1 MLGRVRTILLLALV
15 ASGCTPAQAEG
26 DSREAARDAAVAVLT
41 KHCARCHTG
50 ARAQADFD
58 FVTNPRRLV
67 AAGFVVPGDAERSL
81 IVQRIAAGEMP
92 PETVK
97 TRPSAAEL
105 ATLRGWI
112 DAMAAP
118 AAAGF
123 RDDAEIERA
132 LATDRAALSRDAAP
146 HARWLTLTHLA
157 NAGLG
162 DAELEPYR
170 IALAELL
177 ASLSW
182 APAPPAPVA
191 IDAAR
196 TLYRIDLREL
206 GWSATTW
213 DTIRAAYPYGIARG
227 AGVPDAIRA
236 DWFVATASRPPLYH
250 DVLGLPAT
258 EAGLAHLLGID
269 LAADVAAGRVA
280 RAGFTNSGVSVN
292 NRVIERHATRHG
304 ALWRSYDFA
313 SSVGVENVFAHPLDF
328 VPAGGEL
335 IFNLPNGLQAYMLV
349 DAQGRRIAKA
359 PTTIVS
365 DPRRPDRAV
374 ENGLSC
380 IGCHAHGIIDK
391 ADQIRDAI
399 GDTVPAAD
407 RVEIERLHPR
417 AGQLTALYAQDRA
430 RFVAAL
436 AAIGVTPPAD
446 PADEPI
452 TRVTARYEAEL
463 DLRTAAAEL
472 GLSASELTA
481 RLDRSEALRG
491 ALGGLTVTGGT
502 VKRDGWASVYA
513 RAIAELGVGVPYTPA
528 SRADTAPAVWIDRD
542 RRTWTV
548 LATAAFDH
556 RAAARL
562 CRARGLELPV
572 TAEVTAAASQGLAA
586 GLRGAARTWTA
597 TVKLDAS
604 NQRHA
609 DTVDPVSGIVR
620 RAQLTERHGVL
631 CVLR

>member
-1 MLGRVRTILLLALV
+1 
-15 ASGCTPAQAEG
+15 
-26 DSREAARDAAVAVLT
+26 
-41 KHCARCHTG
+41 
-50 ARAQADFD
+50 
-58 FVTNPRRLV
+58 
-67 AAGFVVPGDAERSL
+67 
-81 IVQRIAAGEMP
+81 MP

-97 TRPSAAEL
+97 TRPTAAEL
-105 ATLRGWI
+105 ATLRAWI
-112 DAMAAP
+112 DGMAAS
-118 AAAGF
+118 AGAF
-123 RDDAEIERA
+123 RDDAAIERA
-132 LATDRAALSRDAAP
+132 LAADRAALSRDAAP
-146 HARWLTLTHLA
+146 YARWLTVAHLA

-170 IALAELL
+170 VALAELL

-206 GWSATTW
+206 GWSAATW
-213 DTIRAAYPYGIARG
+213 DTIRAAYPYGVARG

-250 DVLGLPAT
+250 DLLGLPDT

-280 RAGFTNSGVSVN
+280 RAGFTNSGVSQH
-292 NRVIERHATRHG
+292 NRIVERHATRHG

-380 IGCHAHGIIDK
+380 MGCHAHGIIDK

-399 GDTVPAAD
+399 GDTVAVAD
-407 RVEIERLHPR
+407 RAEIERLHPR
-417 AGQLTALYAQDRA
+417 AARLAALYAQDRA

-452 TRVTARYEAEL
+452 TRVTARYESEL

-472 GLSASELTA
+472 GLTADDLTA
-481 RLDRSEALRG
+481 RLDRSEALRA
-491 ALGGLTVTGGT
+491 ALGGLTVAGGT
-502 VKRDGWASVYA
+502 VKRDGWASA
-513 RAIAELGVGVPYTPA
+513 FPRAIAELGVGVPFTPA
-528 SRADTAPAVWIDRD
+528 GGADAAPAVWIDRD
-542 RRTWTV
+542 RKTWTV

-556 RAAARL
+556 RGATRL
-562 CRARGLELPV
+562 CRARGLALPETGEL
-572 TAEVTAAASQGLAA
+572 TAAATQGLAA
-586 GLRGAARTWTA
+586 GLRGAARAWTA